1 MSAASGVK
9 PKVDQFDDPYG
20 HLLDKR
26 EMARYLRKSTRSVE
40 NLMARRMIPFIKIG
54 ADLREFFRAR
64 QGRCSACRINEAVN
78 VRLGRCF
85 LDGKA
90 GTIRINGDQETGAI
104 GGSSR
109 TIPIILPAIETK
121 PEQGSA
127 SGGATRFRLPE
138 KWRIRRSLSPGSVE
152 RGCVH
157 LKALTR
163 VRRGDRPNDPVF

>member
-64 QGRCSACRINEAVN
+64 RGRCSACRINEAVN

-85 LDGKA
+85 L
-90 GTIRINGDQETGAI
+90 E
-104 GGSSR
+104 
-109 TIPIILPAIETK
+109 PAKPAQSELMATK
-121 PEQGSA
+121 KREP
-127 SGGATRFRLPE
+127 
-138 KWRIRRSLSPGSVE
+138 
-152 RGCVH
+152 
-157 LKALTR
+157 
-163 VRRGDRPNDPVF
+163 